1 MTLLH
6 WHLRLTDKSSAVSGF
21 PKRLGFHKAQWLG
34 MERTFVWRSVLLKC
48 SLKPFLASTSIPLLC
63 NWLSAMSL
71 FSKLTD
77 FNFPGNSG
85 MVRVMCV
92 ALHVMGPRRKD
103 RENAYEQLFM
113 PQNDV
118 PHNWSCPF
126 LGPYLSHKSLV
137 TIRWSFVQELCG

>member
-1 MTLLH
+1 MSLLH
-6 WHLRLTDKSSAVSGF
+6 WQLRFTDKSSAVSGF
-21 PKRLGFHKAQWLG
+21 PKRLGFHSGVHKAQWLG
-34 MERTFVWRSVLLKC
+34 MERTFVLRRVLLKC

-63 NWLSAMSL
+63 NWLAAMSL

-92 ALHVMGPRRKD
+92 ALQVMGPRRKD

-118 PHNWSCPF
+118 PPQ
-126 LGPYLSHKSLV
+126 L
-137 TIRWSFVQELCG
+137 